1 MSGRK
6 FKVVENNKKNFTK
19 NEIAERKKLQE
30 QASGGLDELQKSA
43 PRHLN
48 PIARYEY
55 ERVWEGLSTLPVKN
69 LDRATLELYCT
80 WYSLYR
86 EAEKDVNENG
96 IFMTASYMNESEDSN
111 GNYQKKLVNYI
122 DKSKKNPA
130 VGVMNDASSNLIRC
144 ASNLGLNVDSR
155 MRIHVPQKEEK
166 KQTLKDMFG

>member
-30 QASGGLDELQKSA
+30 QASDGLDELQKSA

-86 EAEKDVNENG
+86 EAEKEVNEYG
-96 IFMTASYMNESEDSN
+96 IFSFILTEEGYM
-111 GNYQKKLVNYI
+111 Q

-130 VGVMNDASSNLIRC
+130 IGVMNDASSNLIRC
-144 ASNLGLNVDSR
+144 ASNLGLTVDSR